1 MRVLT
6 WNTDAATLTTAKSAA
21 KWKAF
26 LEFSPD
32 IAMLQE
38 VNDLPPTVYDHYHVA
53 FVKAHFFS
61 GARAKFGTALLA
73 KKPEWSIGPEVAWK
87 SKHHWVNQ
95 IQASFPGW
103 LVGRQVE
110 NRSGGCLSA
119 VSVHAPAFA
128 VECDAD
134 STPELC
140 AILDGVDVKPVQLQ
154 HNPKLWFT
162 EILWSLL
169 QGAKT
174 EEGNWIVAGDFN
186 SSMLFDKPKNRGNGE
201 VISRLNALGLVDCV
215 FKHYV
220 EREPT
225 FWGKS
230 QRHRSPIHQLD
241 YVYANAPMLAR
252 LHDVAV
258 GGGLPEEDR
267 WLSDHLPIV
276 CEFG

>member
-1 MRVLT
+1 MRILT
-6 WNTDAATLTTAKSAA
+6 WNTAAATLNTTDSTA

-38 VNDLPPTVYDHYHVA
+38 VNNVPPSVYDHYHVA
-53 FVKAHFFS
+53 LVKARYFGGS
-61 GARAKFGTALLA
+61 IAKYGTALLA
-73 KKPEWSIGPEVAWK
+73 RKPDWSIGPEVTWK
-87 SKHHWVNQ
+87 SKHGWVNR
-95 IQASFPGW
+95 IQETFPGW

-110 NRSGGCLSA
+110 NRFGDVYAA
-119 VSVHAPAFA
+119 VSVHALA
-128 VECDAD
+128 VEIKCNPN

-140 AILDGVDVKPVQLQ
+140 EILDGVDVKPVQLH
-154 HNPKLWFT
+154 HNPKLWLT

-186 SSMLFDKPKNRGNGE
+186 SSTLFDEPTNMGNGE
-201 VISRLNALGLVDCV
+201 VISRLNAQGLVDCV
-215 FKHYV
+215 FKHYG
-220 EREPT
+220 EHEPT
-225 FWGKS
+225 FWGRD
-230 QRHRSPIHQLD
+230 QRRRPPIHQLD